1 MLGFKVLDAAKKRAD
16 EAMRAAFGDDA
27 AAAAPTATSSAAPV
41 APATDW
47 NAIEQRV
54 HLAMEHAGISGVD
67 VQIDDQGF
75 ATMEGYVLSDDDR
88 DTVIGL
94 LERYPLTG
102 LDVRVTVVPPEPEPE
117 APAAAPVAAPA
128 ADVVVRHTVKA
139 GESWWG
145 IAQRFYGNGRLHAAL
160 KAHNG
165 NPRML
170 HPGHVV
176 ELPPVERLPKV

>member
-16 EAMRAAFGDDA
+16 DAMRAAFGEEA
-27 AAAAPTATSSAAPV
+27 PTAAAAPPASTTSAAT
-41 APATDW
+41 PATDW
-47 NAIEQRV
+47 NLVEQRV
-54 HLAMEHAGISGVD
+54 ALAMEHAGISGVD
-67 VQIDDQGF
+67 VQIDAQGF
-75 ATMEGYVLSDDDR
+75 ATMEGYVLDEGDR

-94 LERYPLTG
+94 LEHYPLTG
-102 LDVRVTVVPPEPEPE
+102 LDVRVTVVPPEPEPQTPAP
-117 APAAAPVAAPA
+117 APAAPTAE
-128 ADVVVRHTVKA
+128 VVRHTVKA

-176 ELPPVERLPKV
+176 EVPPVERLPKV